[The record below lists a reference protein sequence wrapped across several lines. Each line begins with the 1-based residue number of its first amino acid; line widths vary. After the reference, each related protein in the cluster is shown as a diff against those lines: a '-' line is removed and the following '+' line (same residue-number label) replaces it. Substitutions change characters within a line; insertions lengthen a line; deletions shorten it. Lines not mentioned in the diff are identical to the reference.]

1 MVEKIINELTGK
13 KILIL
18 GFGKEGRSSLNF
30 LKRYEVN
37 AKIGISDQNLSPE
50 DIEVLKKQ
58 QNISVHSGENYLE
71 SIAGYNFILKA
82 PGIPSRYLSM
92 NQDQILSSQTDL
104 FLMAFHDQTIGITGT
119 KGKSTTASLVYHLLS
134 ESGKTSLLTGNIG
147 IPCFDVIPE
156 ITPETHVVFE
166 LSANQLENTCHSPH
180 IAIFLNL
187 YEEHLD
193 HFGTFEAYK
202 NAKMNIFK
210 HRRPSD
216 FLIIH
221 KDFLYLADSTPQTNI
236 LTYPD
241 DEMSGFTA
249 DKLKGLHNRLNI
261 QAAVLSTKILGLS
274 EAEISLK
281 LNTFKGLPHRLEFVD
296 DKSGIAFYNDSIAT
310 IPEATIAALESLTKV
325 DWLIIGGFD
334 RGINYEILANYLLNK
349 PVNHVFYT
357 GKAGKRIIELIIK
370 HTHHIDIKAFDKL
383 EEVFDTLRESG
394 KSGDVCLLSPAA
406 ASYDQYRNFEHRGDT
421 FKDLANQFT
430 RNSLSYK

>member
-1 MVEKIINELTGK
+1 
-13 KILIL
+13 
-18 GFGKEGRSSLNF
+18 
-30 LKRYEVN
+30 
-37 AKIGISDQNLSPE
+37 
-50 DIEVLKKQ
+50 
-58 QNISVHSGENYLE
+58 
-71 SIAGYNFILKA
+71 
-82 PGIPSRYLSM
+82 
-92 NQDQILSSQTDL
+92 LSSQTDL

-281 LNTFKGLPHRLEFVD
+281 LNTYKGLPHRLEFVD